1 MENTNCKKEQLNV
14 AIRASRNVRFKAGS
28 DLSTKVNRVVVDV
41 NEDLSD
47 DQYNLVISIHLF
59 AEDCKKDQQ
68 D

>member
-1 MENTNCKKEQLNV
+1 MENTSCKKEQLNV

>member
-1 MENTNCKKEQLNV
+1 MKNTNCKKEQLNV
-14 AIRASRNVRFKAGS
+14 TIRASRNVRFKAGS

-47 DQYNLVISIHLF
+47 DQHNLVISIHLF

>member
-14 AIRASRNVRFKAGS
+14 TIRTSRNVRFKAGS

-47 DQYNLVISIHLF
+47 DQHNLVISINLF
-59 AEDCKKDQQ
+59 EEDCKKD
-68 D
+68 

>member
-1 MENTNCKKEQLNV
+1 MENTNCKNEQLNV
-14 AIRASRNVRFKAGS
+14 TIRASRNVRFKAGS

-47 DQYNLVISIHLF
+47 DQHNLVISIHLF

-68 D
+68 N

>member
-1 MENTNCKKEQLNV
+1 MENTNCKNEQLNV
-14 AIRASRNVRFKAGS
+14 TIRASRNVRFKAGS
-28 DLSTKVNRVVVDV
+28 DLSTKVNRVVVDL

-47 DQYNLVISIHLF
+47 DQHNLVISIHLF

>member
-41 NEDLSD
+41 NEDLSGD
-47 DQYNLVISIHLF
+47 EHNLVISIHLF
-59 AEDCKKDQQ
+59 EEDCKKD
-68 D
+68 

>member
-14 AIRASRNVRFKAGS
+14 MIRASRNVRFKAGS

-47 DQYNLVISIHLF
+47 DQHNLVISINLF
-59 AEDCKKDQQ
+59 EEDCKKD
-68 D
+68 

>member
-1 MENTNCKKEQLNV
+1 MENTNCKNEQLNV
-14 AIRASRNVRFKAGS
+14 TIRASRNARFKAGS

-47 DQYNLVISIHLF
+47 DQHNLVISIHLF
-59 AEDCKKDQQ
+59 TEDCKKDQQ

>member
-14 AIRASRNVRFKAGS
+14 TIRASRNVRFKAGS

-41 NEDLSD
+41 NEDSSE
-47 DQYNLVISIHLF
+47 DQQIMEISIHLF
-59 AEDCKKDQQ
+59 SEDCVKDQQ